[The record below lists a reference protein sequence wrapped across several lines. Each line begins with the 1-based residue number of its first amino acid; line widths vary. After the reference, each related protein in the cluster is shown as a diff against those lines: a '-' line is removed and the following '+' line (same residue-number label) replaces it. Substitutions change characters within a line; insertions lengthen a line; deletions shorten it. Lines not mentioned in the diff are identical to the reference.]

1 MKETIC
7 PYFFNV
13 HLFIPMLAKR
23 IIPCLDVH
31 AGRVT
36 RGKKFGKA
44 ELGQLSDVG
53 DPSLL
58 ALRYNEEGAD
68 ELVFYD
74 ITASVEGR
82 GALLGILRSVARS
95 CFIPLTAGGGIKT
108 VEEIREVLRA
118 GADKVSL
125 NTAALANPLL
135 IKEGAQKFGSQCIVL
150 SIDAQR
156 VGENSWRVYSHGGR
170 KETPWEVREWAMK
183 GVELGAGE
191 IVINSIDAD
200 GTKEGYDLKLIRVL
214 ADCLP
219 VPVVASGGAG
229 KMEDFALAL
238 EYAHA
243 DAVLAAGVFHRA
255 EIHIG
260 ALKAYLKERGL
271 PIRT

>member
-1 MKETIC
+1 
-7 PYFFNV
+7 
-13 HLFIPMLAKR
+13 MLAKR

-36 RGKKFGKA
+36 RGKQFGKA
-44 ELGQLSDVG
+44 ELGELTDVG
-53 DPSLL
+53 DPTLL
-58 ALRYNEEGAD
+58 ALKYNEEGAD

-74 ITASVEGR
+74 ITASYEGR
-82 GALLGILRSVARS
+82 GALLDVLRSVARS

-108 VEEIREVLRA
+108 VEDIREVLLA

-125 NTAALANPLL
+125 NTAALANPAL
-135 IKEGAQKFGSQCIVL
+135 IEEGARKFGSQCIVL
-150 SIDAQR
+150 SIDAKR
-156 VGENSWRVYSHGGR
+156 VAENSWKVFSHGGR
-170 KETPWEVREWAMK
+170 KESAWEVRAWAMK

-214 ADCLP
+214 ADMLP

-238 EYAHA
+238 EQGHA
-243 DAVLAAGVFHRA
+243 DAVLAAGVFHRG

-260 ALKAYLKERGL
+260 QLKSYLKKRGF
-271 PIRT
+271 PIRV